1 MLLYWDQ
8 ISTIVPSEYVYDRR
22 KLLPHMS
29 TLIEEG
35 LVDFIEPQKFIENK
49 NEFGK
54 PFIGFVKRRFRV
66 GRIPFGENTAH
77 RFHVHVEK
85 LGPIADELVSMNL
98 ATRAE
103 YPWYEMDPW
112 VANAFMAYLA
122 CLVGSIP
129 EIASAPITNDVECF
143 RILAGYQGRAYPE
156 RIRQRQ
162 IILGEIFPFPKA
174 ELSLNKVIK
183 FKQKYGAE
191 LTRFRNKIEG
201 MCIYLSNIPL
211 RDREEQ
217 RQIKTQELK
226 DDMDLVANHM
236 KETWHQITFLDVF
249 PVLSVTGSVIA
260 GLQGHQTL
268 AVGAG
273 ALSLSTAIYRYIELK
288 SDRGFLIKEPLAY
301 GALLNREWPRLRDS
315 RRV

>member
-1 MLLYWDQ
+1 
-8 ISTIVPSEYVYDRR
+8 
-22 KLLPHMS
+22 
-29 TLIEEG
+29 
-35 LVDFIEPQKFIENK
+35 
-49 NEFGK
+49 
-54 PFIGFVKRRFRV
+54 
-66 GRIPFGENTAH
+66 
-77 RFHVHVEK
+77 
-85 LGPIADELVSMNL
+85 
-98 ATRAE
+98 
-103 YPWYEMDPW
+103 
-112 VANAFMAYLA
+112 
-122 CLVGSIP
+122 
-129 EIASAPITNDVECF
+129 
-143 RILAGYQGRAYPE
+143 
-156 RIRQRQ
+156 
-162 IILGEIFPFPKA
+162 LGEIFPFPKA

-201 MCIYLSNIPL
+201 MCIDLSNIPL